1 MGSVKTQHY
10 HVACTRVFELTHG
23 VKRGEGLGGG
33 ESVNHPNAYAQKS
46 REMEKAKTEAAF
58 ATAKSGGDDAMNLD

>member
-1 MGSVKTQHY
+1 
-10 HVACTRVFELTHG
+10 VFELTHG

-58 ATAKSGGDDAMNLD
+58 GKPGGDDAMNLD

>member
-1 MGSVKTQHY
+1 MSLVTTKHY

-23 VKRGEGLGGG
+23 VKKGEGLGGG

-46 REMEKAKTEAAF
+46 QQMEKAKMDAA
-58 ATAKSGGDDAMNLD
+58 AARAGGGDVMNLD

>member
-10 HVACTRVFELTHG
+10 HVACTRVFESTHG

-46 REMEKAKTEAAF
+46 REMDKAKTEAAI
-58 ATAKSGGDDAMNLD
+58 AMGSNVDDAMNID